1 MRKFA
6 LFVFAIAAVV
16 FFGSQEARAQD
27 APKYDVF
34 AGYSYKS
41 DDIIRERL
49 NLNGFEASVTRHF
62 SNGLGIEGNIAG
74 NYGDHTHHTYMAGL
88 KYTFKGDTVRPYVH
102 ALAGLDQFQT
112 SDVGFATAFGGGV
125 DARLNDRVS
134 IRIVQVDY
142 APVFYPEAAHNVRV
156 STGIVF
162 TF

>member
-6 LFVFAIAAVV
+6 LFALAIAAFVV
-16 FFGSQEARAQD
+16 FGSQETRAQG
-27 APKYDVF
+27 APKYEVF
-34 AGYSYKS
+34 GGYSYKS

-49 NLNGFEASVTRHF
+49 NLNGFEASVTRNF
-62 SNGLGIEGNIAG
+62 SNGLGIEGNVAG
-74 NYGDHTHHTYMAGL
+74 SYGEHTHHTYMAGV
-88 KYTFKGDTVRPYVH
+88 KYTFKGDNIRPYVH
-102 ALAGLDQFQT
+102 ALVGLDQFET
-112 SDVGFATAFGGGV
+112 SSVGLATAFGGGV
-125 DARLNDRVS
+125 DARSNDRIS

>member
-6 LFVFAIAAVV
+6 LLALAIAAFVV
-16 FFGSQEARAQD
+16 FGSQEARAQG
-27 APKYDVF
+27 APKYEVF
-34 AGYSYKS
+34 GGYSYKS

-49 NLNGFEASVTRHF
+49 NLNGFEASVTRNF
-62 SNGLGIEGNIAG
+62 SNGLGIEGSVNG
-74 NYGDHTHHTYMAGL
+74 HYGEHTHHTYMAGV
-88 KYTFKGDTVRPYVH
+88 KYTFKGDNIRPYVH
-102 ALAGLDQFQT
+102 ALAGLDQFET
-112 SDVGFATAFGGGV
+112 SSVGLATAFGGGV
-125 DARLNDRVS
+125 DARINDRIS

>member
-6 LFVFAIAAVV
+6 LFALAIAAFVV
-16 FFGSQEARAQD
+16 FGSQEARAQG
-27 APKYDVF
+27 APKYEVF
-34 AGYSYKS
+34 GGYSYKS

-49 NLNGFEASVTRHF
+49 NLNGFEASVTRNF
-62 SNGLGIEGNIAG
+62 ANGLGIEGNVAG
-74 NYGDHTHHTYMAGL
+74 SYGEHTHHTYMAGL
-88 KYTFKGDTVRPYVH
+88 KYTFKGDKVRPYVH
-102 ALAGLDQFQT
+102 ALAGLDQFET
-112 SDVGFATAFGGGV
+112 STVGFATAFGGGV
-125 DARLNDRVS
+125 DARINDRIS

>member
-1 MRKFA
+1 MRKLA
-6 LFVFAIAAVV
+6 LFTIAIAAFIV
-16 FFGSQEARAQD
+16 FGTNEARAQD
-27 APKYDVF
+27 VPKYAVF
-34 AGYSYKS
+34 TGYSYRS
-41 DDIIRERL
+41 DDLIGTRL
-49 NLNGFEASVTRHF
+49 NLNGFEASVTRSF
-62 SNGLGIEGNIAG
+62 SNGFGIEGSVNG
-74 NYGDHTHHTYMAGL
+74 HYGDHTHHSYMAGV

-112 SDVGFATAFGGGV
+112 SDVGFATAFGGGI
-125 DARLNDRVS
+125 DARVNDRVS

>member
-6 LFVFAIAAVV
+6 LSVFAIAAFVV
-16 FFGSQEARAQD
+16 FGSQEARAQD
-27 APKYDVF
+27 VPKYEVF
-34 AGYSYKS
+34 GGYSYRS

-49 NLNGFEASVTRHF
+49 NLHGFEASVTRNF

-74 NYGDHTHHTYMAGL
+74 NYGDHTHHTYMAGV
-88 KYTFKGDTVRPYVH
+88 KYTFKGNTVRPYVH
-102 ALAGLDQFQT
+102 ALAGLDQFST
-112 SDVGFATAFGGGV
+112 STVGFATAFGGGV
-125 DARLNDRVS
+125 DARVNDRIS

-142 APVFYPEAAHNVRV
+142 APVFYPGAAHNVRV